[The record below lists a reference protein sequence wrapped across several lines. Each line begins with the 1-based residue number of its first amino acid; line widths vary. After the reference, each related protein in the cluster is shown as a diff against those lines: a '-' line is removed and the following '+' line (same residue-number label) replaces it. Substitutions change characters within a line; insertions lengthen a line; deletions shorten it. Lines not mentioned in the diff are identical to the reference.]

1 MKKLTTFIFIIF
13 CFSTFYA
20 QTPSVSDDEESL
32 KNVIESESI
41 AFLAGDA
48 DKVRSYYNFQ
58 PYTWG
63 TVTFANGMS
72 LHETGEAFGKFYD
85 RIKPT
90 PIISDKHSEFVY
102 KINGNQA
109 WVTNLVTRINKT
121 DNTTIQSRQL
131 RCFEKVNGAW
141 KIVALSSHPIKIN
154 DGITSQMEEEAI
166 KKVII
171 DETKAF
177 NEGNI
182 EALMDAHG
190 DVPYFQWAVT
200 NGGEP
205 GDALTY
211 RSTKAFKDWAIN
223 LPWFKNYNPNNPP
236 KPSATQMLKD
246 NWNIQIKGNI
256 AIVTLDEHWINEQAK
271 TKLDVTIS
279 KILEKLNGKWKII
292 NTAAVGDF
300 KDATPPIRS
309 KY

>member
-1 MKKLTTFIFIIF
+1 MFSNPTRSNWNIQIRGNVAWARFIE
-13 CFSTFYA
+13 TVKQA
-20 QTPSVSDDEESL
+20 DGSDL
-32 KNVIESESI
+32 
-41 AFLAGDA
+41 
-48 DKVRSYYNFQ
+48 
-58 PYTWG
+58 
-63 TVTFANGMS
+63 S
-72 LHETGEAFGKFYD
+72 LHDLRVLEKQQD
-85 RIKPT
+85 NKWRIALLGG
-90 PIISDKHSEFVY
+90 F
-102 KINGNQA
+102 
-109 WVTNLVTRINKT
+109 
-121 DNTTIQSRQL
+121 TITEPPVPVS
-131 RCFEKVNGAW
+131 
-141 KIVALSSHPIKIN
+141 I
-154 DGITSQMEEEAI
+154 EEEAI